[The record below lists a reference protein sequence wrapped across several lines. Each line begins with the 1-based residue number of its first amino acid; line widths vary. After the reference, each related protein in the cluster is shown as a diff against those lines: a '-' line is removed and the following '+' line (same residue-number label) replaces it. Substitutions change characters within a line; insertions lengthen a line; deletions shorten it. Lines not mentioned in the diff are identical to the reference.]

1 MQLDSIS
8 SPTLV
13 CAMDPVQFGEREKE
27 SIISIMVAND
37 FDAIPL
43 IDDRGAITKVVR
55 RRFHDGDPA
64 PEIFVIGPD
73 EVGELLFDEDS
84 TIMEVLTFVLSSEHH
99 VALVGGRAHRDH
111 CRIVTLSSLSNP
123 SVRSYLDHKVAD
135 ASNSRKTLD
144 AHLGRQIFDQISS
157 QASLA
162 SDPASEVSDKE
173 FTSNAAR
180 ILIGLQPLKNIGR
193 GEADAKVL
201 QGNSHATSEKVKEE
215 PMASEIAI
223 WPMWGVMEDR
233 RNPEI
238 QDNALRSI
246 SKANE
251 FTNIAIF
258 RDHGGATRPVAVN
271 SIGKNGRIQK
281 LKFKHQEENNSLR
294 LIIRRLTEQLPKQSE
309 PIVIV
314 KGTEQGGHDGQ
325 WGIITIDELRNPSVL
340 DYMMRKFAI
349 LEKDIKSY
357 LISSGLKSSELR
369 GEEKEVS
376 RMSLGQL
383 LSVPLKANI
392 KLSRDLKQAIID
404 SRTTLVHEIYA
415 DSGNIDIASW
425 HLSFQAE
432 ESLRKQM
439 KSN

>member
-1 MQLDSIS
+1 
-8 SPTLV
+8 
-13 CAMDPVQFGEREKE
+13 
-27 SIISIMVAND
+27 
-37 FDAIPL
+37 
-43 IDDRGAITKVVR
+43 
-55 RRFHDGDPA
+55 
-64 PEIFVIGPD
+64 
-73 EVGELLFDEDS
+73 
-84 TIMEVLTFVLSSEHH
+84 
-99 VALVGGRAHRDH
+99 
-111 CRIVTLSSLSNP
+111 
-123 SVRSYLDHKVAD
+123 
-135 ASNSRKTLD
+135 
-144 AHLGRQIFDQISS
+144 
-157 QASLA
+157 
-162 SDPASEVSDKE
+162 
-173 FTSNAAR
+173 
-180 ILIGLQPLKNIGR
+180 
-193 GEADAKVL
+193 
-201 QGNSHATSEKVKEE
+201 
-215 PMASEIAI
+215 MASEIAI

-246 SKANE
+246 SKAND

-309 PIVIV
+309 PRVIV

-325 WGIITIDELRNPSVL
+325 WGIITIDELRHPSVL

-369 GEEKEVS
+369 GGEGKEVS

-383 LSVPLKANI
+383 LSDSLKANI